1 MTDPLYPSQFRQAS
15 ALRDG
20 RPVLIRA
27 ARADDRLEAN
37 VFAGNDA
44 MLAVLRRSGWP
55 MTTSRSGGVLHLVLD
70 LSAQTP
76 GTLAEV
82 TA

>member
-1 MTDPLYPSQFRQAS
+1 MTDTLEPSQLRQVS
-15 ALRDG
+15 ALRDVT
-20 RPVLIRA
+20 PVLIRA

-37 VFAGNDA
+37 VLAGNEA
-44 MLAVLRRSGWP
+44 MPVLFRCSGWQ